1 VYIGPMNATESAA
14 PAVGPSR
21 LIGRT
26 LVVTRAASQADG
38 LVAALEALGATV
50 VRFPTIRVEPA
61 VDQEKLRQAAQNA
74 SGYDWVIFTS
84 VNGVDFFRKAA
95 DDVGVDAKEA
105 LAGGRLCCVGP
116 ATAGAIEALG
126 LSVEVVPGTH
136 MAEAVVDVLSARTQ
150 LRGQRVLIPTV
161 AGARPVLRAGLQ
173 ELGAEVDDV
182 IAYRTL
188 AVEAVDPSVLEQLD
202 QGVDLVTFTSRS
214 TVRSF
219 HRLVGGG
226 VVANAAVI
234 GPVTA
239 DAARELGYR
248 VAVKADPFTIP
259 GLVEA
264 ILSHF
269 EEDAHG

>member
-14 PAVGPSR
+14 PAVGPHP
-21 LIGRT
+21 LIGRA
-26 LVVTRAASQADG
+26 LLVTRAASQADG

-61 VDQEKLRQAAQNA
+61 VDQEKLRQAVQNA

-95 DDVGVDAKEA
+95 EDIGVDVKNA
-105 LAGGRLCCVGP
+105 LSSSRLCCVGP
-116 ATAGAIEALG
+116 ATASAVDALG
-126 LSVEVVPGTH
+126 LTVEVVPETH
-136 MAEAVVDVLSARTQ
+136 MAEAVVDVLSARTP

-161 AGARPVLRAGLQ
+161 AGATPVLGAGLR
-173 ELGAEVDDV
+173 ELGADVDDV
-182 IAYRTL
+182 IAYRTV
-188 AVEAVDPSVLEQLD
+188 AVEEAGPGVLEKLEE
-202 QGVDLVTFTSRS
+202 GVDLVTFTSPS
-214 TVRSF
+214 TVWNF

-239 DAARELGYR
+239 DAARQLGYR
-248 VAVKADPFTIP
+248 VAVEADPFTIP
-259 GLVEA
+259 GLVYA
-264 ILSHF
+264 ISSHF
-269 EEDAHG
+269 DKDEHG